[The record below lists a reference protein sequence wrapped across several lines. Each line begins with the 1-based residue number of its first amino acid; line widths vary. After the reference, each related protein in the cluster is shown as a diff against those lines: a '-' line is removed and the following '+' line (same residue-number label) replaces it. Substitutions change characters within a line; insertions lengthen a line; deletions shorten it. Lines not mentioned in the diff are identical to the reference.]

1 MSRAEALERLGV
13 ANRATEMSDCFA
25 SVFRREAKRFIRK
38 AGLERS
44 QKNGEIL
51 GVFRLAAGRN
61 CF

>member
-1 MSRAEALERLGV
+1 MSPAEALERLGV

-44 QKNGEIL
+44 QKNGETL

-61 CF
+61 CL